1 MEGALATL
9 AVAAPQQLLHIS
21 EELRKAQGRQDFPT
35 RQIPQWLWIASQYRL
50 YSEEKPIVAAKAGAS
65 LQFLSHKLQADHL
78 DEEDIQDLNWVLES
92 SVRTLAQEV
101 GPADLR
107 GCLREEEIEHIEA
120 RLSAYDDGELFDADA
135 SRASVERQ
143 VKLLL
148 QFGGMGDLIG
158 LQAKIDALF
167 ASAVRPGPENAP
179 ARAALRYLAEE
190 EDAVCDRSGVLG
202 LVDDIYVIEW
212 AYAAV
217 ESQTRCLPLLQ
228 TMLRRWPFIGSNML
242 GEDGN
247 LPLDRYARYVTCS
260 ALFTLFGPTSGCLV
274 VRDPGAFPIIAAVAS
289 GLELARLQVGRFEE
303 EIELWCEGDPITISD
318 GTDVFRAAFGGSI
331 QIGERTRYRLHVRDR
346 GTITVGEEVLPYLS
360 KTSRLYKRLS
370 KGQEIAA
377 WLQDRHVDPLT
388 NLTGMGR
395 RRPQLQEAVLLVGP
409 KWKLDEYLDCLRPLG
424 SPPTALLGVRWIDG
438 QQQAVDVGG
447 TSTDRPLIYACAD
460 PSTAC
465 ELIAEPPEHVVGW
478 KVIVDGARNGRTLHA
493 ALATADR
500 LGAASLCV
508 FAELAEREATSELV
522 GQGLRGLWYLE
533 DQDVSV
539 PKTHHVAPC
548 AGSNPLVR
556 FIDRQSNHWAAI
568 QTLHLMEDPFLE
580 ELAACVQERASSKA
594 EEPAMQTLDYAV
606 GSFLRQAISNPLNI
620 AGTEELLRLARNI
633 AAQASVLSS
642 YNDTA
647 SRFRDLF
654 LRFVDEGGNLAGR
667 KTSIAEI
674 AAAAPSEE
682 SIAIVCRSS
691 SIATEC
697 KNNCANDPALARVEW
712 MNLETLRRKA
722 PYDRVLVPGWLDRH
736 AMREIASNGYGARTE
751 LVLLPFEKAWF
762 DNTVSAARRW
772 EKQLEGATVATLR
785 AVAATFTDRQ
795 IHTAR
800 WQEQTNRRLEEIA
813 NPTGSEP
820 DDRSDADILEERS
833 IEALARSVPTGSS
846 GQATA
851 KAQLVL
857 FEEAGAYALL
867 PPHGR
872 TIVLSTSGETSD
884 TTSTTSV
891 DAERHLFRNVSD
903 LEPGMVLALPE
914 TTDRDLIDAR
924 ADAFLADPEKI
935 RALASMW
942 KLALKRAFDAGA
954 DDPVSFAQR
963 MAAAGEARDSATIR
977 SWVNDSKSVA
987 PRNYRH
993 VVPLIAELTGDE
1005 SLVEHLSEVLS
1016 SIDLLYRAR
1025 TRAAEALLHDIFSG
1039 EIDLDAS
1046 HLSVKLSDREL
1057 AFALQRVRRC
1067 ADVREVPMDM
1077 IGRVLSFSVAPVESE
1092 RLRA

>member
-1 MEGALATL
+1 LEVALATQSG
-9 AVAAPQQLLHIS
+9 AAPQQLLHIS
-21 EELRKAQGRQDFPT
+21 EELRQAQGRADFPT
-35 RQIPQWLWIASQYRL
+35 RQIPQWLWVASQYRI
-50 YSEEKPIVAAKAGAS
+50 YAENKPTVAAKAGAS
-65 LQFLSHKLQADHL
+65 LQLLSRKLQTEQL
-78 DEEDIQDLNWVLES
+78 GEEDIQDLNWVLES
-92 SVRTLAQEV
+92 AVRKLAQEV

-107 GCLREEEIEHIEA
+107 GCLREEEIEHIEE
-120 RLSAYDDGELFDADA
+120 RLSTYDDNEPFDVDA
-135 SRASVERQ
+135 TRGAAERQ

-148 QFGGMGDLIG
+148 QFRGMGDLIG
-158 LQAKIDALF
+158 LQTKIEALF
-167 ASAVRPGPENAP
+167 ASATRPGQETAP

-303 EIELWCEGDPITISD
+303 EIELWREGDPITISD
-318 GTDVFRAAFGGSI
+318 GTDVFRAVFGGRI
-331 QIGERTRYRLHVRDR
+331 RVGEKTRYRLHVRDR
-346 GTITVGEEVLPYLS
+346 GTITVGDEVLPYLS

-395 RRPQLQEAVLLVGP
+395 RRPQFQEAVLLVGP

-424 SPPTALLGVRWIDG
+424 SSPAALLGVRWIDG

-460 PSTAC
+460 PSTGC
-465 ELIAEPPEHVVGW
+465 ELISEPPGHVVGW

-500 LGAASLCV
+500 LGTASLCV
-508 FAELAEREATSELV
+508 FGELAEREATAELIA
-522 GQGLRGLWYLE
+522 QGVRGLWYLE

-539 PKTHHVAPC
+539 PKTHHVAPR

-568 QTLHLMEDPFLE
+568 QILHLTEDPFLE
-580 ELAACVQERASSKA
+580 ELALCVQERASSKA

-606 GSFLRQAISNPLNI
+606 ASFLRQAISNPLSMP
-620 AGTEELLRLARNI
+620 GRDELLRLARII

-647 SRFRDLF
+647 PRFRDLF
-654 LRFVDEGGNLAGR
+654 RRFVDEGGNIAGR
-667 KTSIAEI
+667 KTFLAEI
-674 AAAAPSEE
+674 AAAAPVGE
-682 SIAIVCRSS
+682 SIAVVCRSS
-691 SIATEC
+691 SIAAEC
-697 KNNCANDPALARVEW
+697 KTDSANDPVLANLDW

-722 PYDRVLVPGWLDRH
+722 PFDRVLVPGWLDRR

-762 DNTVSAARRW
+762 DNTVAAARRW
-772 EKQLEGATVATLR
+772 EKRLEGATVATLR
-785 AVAATFTDRQ
+785 GVAAALTDRQ

-800 WQEQTNRRLEEIA
+800 WQEQTNRRLEETP
-813 NPTGSEP
+813 NSSGSEP

-833 IEALARSVPTGSS
+833 IEALARSVPTSS
-846 GQATA
+846 AGQATA

-872 TIVLSTSGETSD
+872 TIVLSAPGERSDATSITAA
-884 TTSTTSV
+884 
-891 DAERHLFRNVSD
+891 DAERQLFRNVSD

-914 TTDRDLIDAR
+914 ATDRDLIDAR
-924 ADAFLADPEKI
+924 ADVFLADPEET
-935 RALASMW
+935 RTLAGMW
-942 KLALKRAFDAGA
+942 KLALKRTFDAGA

-993 VVPLIAELTGDE
+993 VVPLLAELTGDE
-1005 SLVEHLSEVLS
+1005 GLVEHLSEVLS

-1025 TRAAEALLHDIFSG
+1025 ARAAEALLRDIFSG
-1039 EIDLDAS
+1039 EIDLDAA
-1046 HLSVKLSDREL
+1046 HLSVKLSDRDL
-1057 AFALQRVRRC
+1057 SFALHRVRRC
-1067 ADVREVPMDM
+1067 AGIREVSSDM
-1077 IGRVLSFSVAPVESE
+1077 IGRVLSFSVASVETV